1 MKATSLEFRFR
12 YLISAVIYVLGFI
25 APWNRWLHLDTVR
38 TWQWLASWPA
48 RAGWMSF
55 SASTNA
61 VLALGVFFALAAAVL
76 RTWGAAYL
84 GAGVVQDSSMHADRM
99 VAAGPYR
106 YMRNPLYLGMFLHTF
121 ALALLMLPSGALFTI
136 VAIGVVQL
144 RLLLAEEA
152 FLRAKLGEPYRA
164 YCAAVPRIVPS
175 LRARVPASPVRPSW
189 GPGFLS
195 EIYMWGVVLS
205 FLLFGWRYNS
215 QLIIQG
221 VVVSLGV
228 SLVAR
233 AFVPKPA
240 EAV

>member
-1 MKATSLEFRFR
+1 MKATALEFRFR
-12 YLISAVIYVLGFI
+12 FLIHTVIYVLGFV

-38 TWQWLASWPA
+38 TWQWLAAWPA
-48 RAGWMSF
+48 RAGWLSF

-61 VLALGVFFALAAAVL
+61 VLAFGVVFALAGALL

-84 GAGVVQDSSMHADRM
+84 GSGVVKDTAMHGDRM

-106 YMRNPLYLGMFLHTF
+106 YMRNPLYLGTFLHTF

-136 VAIGVVQL
+136 TAIGLVEL
-144 RLLLAEEA
+144 RLMLAEEA
-152 FLRAKLGEPYRA
+152 FLTVKLGEPYRA
-164 YCAAVPRIVPS
+164 YCAAVPRILPS
-175 LRARVPASPVRPSW
+175 LRARVPDSGARPSW
-189 GPGFLS
+189 GIGFLG

-205 FLLFGWRYNS
+205 FVAFGWRYNS
-215 QLIIQG
+215 MLIIQG
-221 VVVSLGV
+221 VLVSLGV

-233 AFVPKPA
+233 AFVPKPV